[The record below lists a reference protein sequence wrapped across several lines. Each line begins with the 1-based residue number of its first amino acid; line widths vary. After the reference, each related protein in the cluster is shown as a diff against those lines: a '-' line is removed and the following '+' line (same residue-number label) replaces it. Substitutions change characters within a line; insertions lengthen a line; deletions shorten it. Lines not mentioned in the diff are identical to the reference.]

1 MLVPNRAT
9 FATGVVIL
17 DPSTGVPYAPA
28 ATVDSAGAAFSPDD
42 CAHAYAYSAG
52 LLLTDTATNGTST
65 WVKTYG
71 YTSGSLT
78 SESKWVKQ

>member
-1 MLVPNRAT
+1 MS
-9 FATGVVIL
+9 FAKNTGAITPVIL
-17 DPSTGVPYAPA
+17 SAAGAVPVYA
-28 ATVDSAGAAFSPDD
+28 ATVDSAGDAFSPDD

>member
-1 MLVPNRAT
+1 MS
-9 FATGVVIL
+9 FAKNTGAITPVIL
-17 DPSTGVPYAPA
+17 NTAGAVPVYA